1 MQEKVNESILNDEIK
16 EHLKE
21 NRIDHMTYLEGME
34 VLDSD
39 IDKRVIEAAKAYD
52 SDKYTAKDVRRALL
66 LRIKLRKILEPFYH
80 RQRCRFWK
88 RSHSMHSRRRENILV
103 IPSICLLRSIL
114 LIIVKIT
121 AFTADLTATIRFVVP
136 N

>member
-39 IDKRVIEAAKAYD
+39 IDKRVIEAV
-52 SDKYTAKDVRRALL
+52 TATNIRQKTYVVPCFI
-66 LRIKLRKILEPFYH
+66 RIKLRKILEPFYH

-88 RSHSMHSRRRENILV
+88 RSHSRHSRRRENILV

-114 LIIVKIT
+114 PIIVKIT